1 MDSLFIESLG
11 LDIVI
16 EPLEARE
23 RLLSIVVVM
32 ETDWRVDGRILG
44 RVSVSVCVC
53 KPV

>member
-1 MDSLFIESLG
+1 MDSLFIESLE

-44 RVSVSVCVC
+44 RVSVSVCV
-53 KPV
+53 